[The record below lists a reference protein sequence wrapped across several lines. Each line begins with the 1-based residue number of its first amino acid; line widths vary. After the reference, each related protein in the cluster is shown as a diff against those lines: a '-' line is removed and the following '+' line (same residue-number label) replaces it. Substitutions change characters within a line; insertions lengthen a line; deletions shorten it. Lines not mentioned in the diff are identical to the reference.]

1 MMKSKCKVGQRVTF
15 KENGELL
22 DGTVLSVNW
31 EFTIVKF
38 DTLEEISLLRENR
51 IVDLTVLEDVV
62 VV

>member
-15 KENGELL
+15 KDNGELL

-38 DTLEEISLLRENR
+38 DTLQDISLLKENK
-51 IVDLTVLEDVV
+51 IFDLILVEDVV
-62 VV
+62 V